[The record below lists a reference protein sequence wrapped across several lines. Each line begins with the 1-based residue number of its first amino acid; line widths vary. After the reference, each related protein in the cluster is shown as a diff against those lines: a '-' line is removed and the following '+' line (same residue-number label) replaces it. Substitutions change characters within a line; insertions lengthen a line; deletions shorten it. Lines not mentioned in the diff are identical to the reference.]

1 MLNERLAATRPIAK
15 SLKGAEQAL
24 TDTVRQMG
32 TLLVDISNA
41 KDAKGTHFALDA
53 GIAASERVAL
63 AAVSAIQSYQHM
75 VAAHGHLAADR
86 DAAGLKVTS
95 FGDVC
100 PPLKAI
106 DTEVSPGLRVV
117 GE

>member
-1 MLNERLAATRPIAK
+1 MLNERLTAARPIVK
-15 SLKGAEQAL
+15 SLKNAEVAL

-41 KDAKGTHFALDA
+41 KVAKGTHFALDA

-75 VAAHGHLAADR
+75 IAAHAHLAADR
-86 DAAGLKVTS
+86 DAAGLKVTG

-100 PPLKAI
+100 PPLKAMET
-106 DTEVSPGLRVV
+106 DAAPALRVV

>member
-15 SLKGAEQAL
+15 SLKGAEMAL
-24 TDTVRQMG
+24 TSTVRQMG

-53 GIAASERVAL
+53 GIAASERVAM
-63 AAVSAIQSYQHM
+63 AALSAIQSYQHM
-75 VAAHGHLAADR
+75 IAAHGHLAADR

-100 PPLKAI
+100 PPLKAA
-106 DTEVSPGLRVV
+106 EASPVPGLRVV

>member
-1 MLNERLAATRPIAK
+1 MLNERLAATRPIAN
-15 SLKGAEQAL
+15 SLKGAEMAL
-24 TDTVRQMG
+24 TSTVRQMG

-41 KDAKGTHFALDA
+41 KEAKGTHFALDA

-63 AAVSAIQSYQHM
+63 AALSAIQSYQHM
-75 VAAHGHLAADR
+75 LAAHGHLAEDR

-100 PPLKAI
+100 PPLKA
-106 DTEVSPGLRVV
+106 TETVTAPGLRVV